1 MLDKNPS
8 LSGDSNN
15 IQAGT
20 LGTLPT
26 DSVDY
31 NLEAGSKVKKIAI
44 EVLYSSK

>member
-8 LSGDSNN
+8 LSGNFNN

-20 LGTLPT
+20 SGNLPT

-31 NLEAGSKVKKIAI
+31 NLEAGSKVKKIAM
-44 EVLYSSK
+44 EVLYSS